1 MAKKKAASVAVVLK
15 STRVQQ
21 GRPYDELH
29 PPYPP
34 QLNQRVKHVK
44 CERLSWKPGSERRG
58 KAPPYRVPATP
69 LISSSSWMG
78 EVPAARLSE
87 ISVDVKEGMAVPAA
101 LTRIRLLVHV
111 RGL

>member
-1 MAKKKAASVAVVLK
+1 
-15 STRVQQ
+15 
-21 GRPYDELH
+21 
-29 PPYPP
+29 
-34 QLNQRVKHVK
+34 
-44 CERLSWKPGSERRG
+44 
-58 KAPPYRVPATP
+58 
-69 LISSSSWMG
+69 MG